1 MVREADA
8 DLRDERVLEADMIF
22 AIYVHAIMNEKWPD
36 ISEQ

>member
-8 DLRDERVLEADMIF
+8 DLRDERVLEADMMF
-22 AIYVHAIMNEKWPD
+22 AIYVLVTMNEKWHD